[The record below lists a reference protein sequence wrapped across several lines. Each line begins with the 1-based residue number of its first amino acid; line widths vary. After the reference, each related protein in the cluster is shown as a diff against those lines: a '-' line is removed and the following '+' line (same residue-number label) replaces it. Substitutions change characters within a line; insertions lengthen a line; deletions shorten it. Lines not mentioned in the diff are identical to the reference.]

1 MGKPAETGG
10 TARGRKPEHG
20 ECPKSDTVESGGGS
34 TAFNI
39 LFITPSRTVRLL
51 RSLLFSGEKAEVFH
65 GPIPGD
71 AGGGLRIPAE
81 GSVWVDAAPDELPSL
96 ARAFN
101 LHSLA
106 VEDCADTDQR
116 PKIDEYEEHV
126 FITANVAR
134 EWSGRKFRA
143 DELGIFLAD
152 RFLITSHRSPIP
164 ALDKIFEEARESRP
178 GLGQVL
184 YRILDASVD
193 SFFPVLDEIGDKLE
207 AYDEQIL
214 TRPAR
219 RAMDELFI
227 LKRQLLRVRKV
238 LLPQRDMLHSVT
250 VRDLP
255 LVDEKLKR
263 YLIDVF
269 GHSMR
274 LAELTET
281 YRELVSSTVEAYL
294 SVIANRTNKAM
305 RVLAAVSTIF
315 LPLSLI
321 AGIYGMNFENLP
333 GTQSRYGYLA
343 VLAIMA
349 VIFGFMVRFFKQ
361 KDWL

>member
-1 MGKPAETGG
+1 M
-10 TARGRKPEHG
+10 
-20 ECPKSDTVESGGGS
+20 
-34 TAFNI
+34 
-39 LFITPSRTVRLL
+39 
-51 RSLLFSGEKAEVFH
+51 RSILFSGEKAEVFD
-65 GPIPGD
+65 GPVPGGD
-71 AGGGLRIPAE
+71 GGAPGIPAE
-81 GSVWVDAAPDELPSL
+81 GYVWIDAGPDEVPSL
-96 ARAFN
+96 ARGFN

-106 VEDCADTDQR
+106 VEDCVDTDQR
-116 PKIDEYEEHV
+116 PKIDEYDEHG
-126 FITANVAR
+126 FIVTNVAQ
-134 EWSGRKFRA
+134 EWSGKKFRA
-143 DELGIFLAD
+143 DELDIFFAD

-164 ALDKIFEEARESRP
+164 ALDRIFEETRESRS
-178 GLGQVL
+178 GLGQIL
-184 YRILDASVD
+184 YKLLDAAVD

-207 AYDEQIL
+207 AHDEQIL
-214 TRPAR
+214 TRPVR
-219 RAMDELFI
+219 RAMDELFF

-263 YLIDVF
+263 YMIDVF

-281 YRELVSSTVEAYL
+281 YRDLVSSTVEAYL
-294 SVIANRTNKAM
+294 SVIANRTNEAM
-305 RVLAAVSTIF
+305 RVLAAVSTVF

-343 VLAIMA
+343 VLLVMA
-349 VIFGFMVRFFKQ
+349 VIFGFMFRFFKR